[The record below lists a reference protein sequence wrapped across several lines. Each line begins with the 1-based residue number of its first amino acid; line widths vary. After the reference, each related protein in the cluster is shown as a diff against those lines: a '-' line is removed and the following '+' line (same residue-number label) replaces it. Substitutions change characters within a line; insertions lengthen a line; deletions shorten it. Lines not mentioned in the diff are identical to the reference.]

1 MESENLTFDSLRMA
15 TLLLLLHKRQQQL
28 AITMKTI
35 FEPERPLIPNT
46 RLDLNA
52 LDEGT
57 CVAFFRFNKTQI
69 EQLLIHYAC
78 YFGEWLIQTDMLIL
92 FTFLVDQLMKFLVS
106 ANILCIYYTIVSII
120 SSINSTM
127 ND

>member
-15 TLLLLLHKRQQQL
+15 TLLLLHKRQQQL
-28 AITMKTI
+28 AIIMKTI

-52 LDEGT
+52 LDEGM

-69 EQLLIHYAC
+69 EQLVEHFRIPSVSIVNAYSLTIKMVWTYC
-78 YFGEWLIQTDMLIL
+78 KTY
-92 FTFLVDQLMKFLVS
+92 LVS
-106 ANILCIYYTIVSII
+106 FWATDCKKLDNKNLLLVEEIYKEFRF
-120 SSINSTM
+120 
-127 ND
+127 

>member
-1 MESENLTFDSLRMA
+1 MQTRIKSHHMESENLTFDSLRMA

-57 CVAFFRFNKTQI
+57 CVAFFRY
-69 EQLLIHYAC
+69 E
-78 YFGEWLIQTDMLIL
+78 D
-92 FTFLVDQLMKFLVS
+92 
-106 ANILCIYYTIVSII
+106 
-120 SSINSTM
+120 
-127 ND
+127 

>member
-1 MESENLTFDSLRMA
+1 MA

-69 EQLLIHYAC
+69 EQLVEHFRIPSVIITENRLRATGVDSLC
-78 YFGEWLIQTDMLIL
+78 MLL
-92 FTFLVDQLMKFLVS
+92 RRMAYPKPT
-106 ANILCIYYTIVSII
+106 C
-120 SSINSTM
+120 
-127 ND
+127 

>member
-52 LDEGT
+52 LDERT

-69 EQLLIHYAC
+69 EQLVEHFRIP
-78 YFGEWLIQTDMLIL
+78 
-92 FTFLVDQLMKFLVS
+92 S
-106 ANILCIYYTIVSII
+106 VSIVNAYSLTIKMVHSLKIGSRI
-120 SSINSTM
+120 SLLGLDIL
-127 ND
+127 